1 MKASSDRDSDAL
13 FIHLGKGKVDYA
25 EERGPFIVHFTRRGK
40 PLLLEIL
47 DASDVLSD
55 LTEVTMRSKNADPAR
70 VA

>member
-1 MKASSDRDSDAL
+1 MKASYDRDSDAL

-25 EERGPFIVHFTRRGK
+25 EERGPFIIHFTRRGK

-47 DASDVLSD
+47 DASEVLSN
-55 LTEVTMRSKNADPAR
+55 LTKVTMRSKKAVPMQ